1 MKRAESACLS
11 ARYLSSVKTQQFFVT
26 FSVRRGCIN
35 GMMIDDINLVRQ
47 YARCKSEEAFA
58 TLVSRHVN
66 LVYSVALRHVRDTH
80 LAEEVTQTV
89 FIILA
94 RKAGSLGS
102 KTVVSGWLYRTT
114 RYAAAKALT
123 LRRRRQDREQAYMLS
138 QLNETEADS
147 WREIEPLLETAIGQ
161 LGEKDQNA
169 LVLRFFEDRSFK
181 EISSALGTTEAGAK
195 MRVNRALE
203 KLRVLFTKRG
213 LTLSAAAIAAAISA
227 HSVQAAPIGLATSA
241 TVAAVK
247 GATVT
252 TSTLTLIETTLKV
265 MAWTKLKTAVV
276 VGAIALV
283 AAGSATVTLQQAK
296 ARAESPSFAF
306 AGYATPE
313 ASVQSMLWAGSRGDF
328 KGFLAACT
336 SEQAKRFESKMAGK
350 SDEEISRD
358 AKAWANALKGYKIT
372 QKEVISDSEVHLH
385 IHATPS
391 ADGLHSGKVI
401 VVMQK
406 IGNDWK
412 QEGDL

>member
-1 MKRAESACLS
+1 
-11 ARYLSSVKTQQFFVT
+11 
-26 FSVRRGCIN
+26 
-35 GMMIDDINLVRQ
+35 MMIDDMELVRQ
-47 YARCKSEEAFA
+47 YARSKSEEAFA

-66 LVYSVALRHVRDTH
+66 LVYSVALRQVRDAH
-80 LAEEVTQTV
+80 LAEEITQTV

-102 KTVVSGWLYRTT
+102 STVISGWLYRTA

-123 LRRRRQDREQAYMLS
+123 LHRRRQNREQEAYMRA
-138 QLNETEADS
+138 QLNETQADT
-147 WREIEPLLETAIGQ
+147 WRDIEPLLETAMGQ
-161 LGEKDQNA
+161 LGERDHNA

-181 EISSALGTTEAGAK
+181 DIGSVLGTTEAGAK

-203 KLRVLFTKRG
+203 KLRRFFTKRG
-213 LTLSAAAIAAAISA
+213 LALSAAAIGGAISA
-227 HSVQAAPIGLATSA
+227 HSVQAAPVGLATSV

-252 TSTLTLIETTLKV
+252 TSTLTLIETTLKL

-276 VGAIALV
+276 VVAVALL
-283 AAGSATVTLQQAK
+283 AAGTATVTLERVKAK
-296 ARAESPSFAF
+296 AGSPGLVF

-313 ASVQSMLWAGSRGDF
+313 ASVQSMIWAGSRGDF

-336 SEQAKRFESKMAGK
+336 PEQSKRFESKMAGK
-350 SDEEISRD
+350 SDEEISRG

-372 QKEVISDSEVHLH
+372 QKDVISDSEVHLH

-391 ADGLHSGKVI
+391 AEGLHSGKVI
-401 VVMQK
+401 VVMQR
-406 IGNDWK
+406 IGDQWK